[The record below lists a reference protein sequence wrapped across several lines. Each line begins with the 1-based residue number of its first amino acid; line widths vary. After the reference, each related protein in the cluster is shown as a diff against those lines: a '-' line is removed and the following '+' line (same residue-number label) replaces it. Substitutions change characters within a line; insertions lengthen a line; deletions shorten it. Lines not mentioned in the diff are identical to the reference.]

1 MLREYAVE
9 PEAFSSWE
17 VLRHILSECGVYNKG
32 RMISNFPSKEWIRLV
47 CGQIDKFP
55 SQMDVKRAKEY
66 LLANKAKL
74 ISMGRTFDRQK
85 DWLKNAISSHEEKP
99 FQGVLVK
106 NEDGTKEGIL
116 KVDEMTFEEP
126 EWNID
131 SDDKIP
137 RTTEAIVET
146 AAPLLQISRSI
157 ALVDRNFHFYAYQK
171 EPIVQLYKKAKEGT
185 PLSSFCM
192 HVSAVKSGFPVPEEE
207 FAFKSKKFLGSLDLS
222 PGQRFIFVRWGKREG
237 GENQHPRYVL
247 TDRGGISFD
256 HGLDEGKTGETTD
269 VRLLG
274 QRVWE
279 QRWAQYQLDSKVL
292 EFVDAWI
299 LEGNQVRKLERNP

>member
-157 ALVDRNFHFYAYQK
+157 ALVDRNFHFFAYQR
-171 EPIVQLYKKAKEGT
+171 ETIIQLYKSAKGGT
-185 PLSSFCM
+185 PLSHFHM
-192 HVSAVKSGFPVPEEE
+192 HVSSEKSRDPVPEKE
-207 FAFKSKKFLGSLDLS
+207 FCSNCYRFVKFLDLA
-222 PGQRFIFVRWGKREG
+222 PGQQFVFVRWKKREE

-274 QRVWE
+274 QKVWE